1 MRWAPWLPLMFN
13 IPVLLSRD
21 CPRLK
26 ARYSVLYLAR
36 ALALCLTRANCSKR
50 SISRHL
56 RFVAFLSLRM
66 MLQTEQLY
74 RQAYI
79 FSVNDNATSREVALS
94 LHHCDLAPQVVRR
107 MSSQARLGVL

>member
-1 MRWAPWLPLMFN
+1 
-13 IPVLLSRD
+13 
-21 CPRLK
+21 
-26 ARYSVLYLAR
+26 
-36 ALALCLTRANCSKR
+36 
-50 SISRHL
+50 
-56 RFVAFLSLRM
+56 M

-107 MSSQARLGVL
+107 MPSQARLGVL